1 MAFTF
6 TLKALNAPPG
16 VQCLTTF
23 NDLIQKIPKFIQV
36 VSPEG
41 LSGLIIDESEPGVD
55 DRDKAWIQL
64 EDNGKPVGLF
74 VYADEWTLV
83 PALHVGAIIAY
94 SGLVSA
100 IPDGWVLCDG
110 TNGTPDITDNTN
122 FASWWQ
128 PNYNVSETEYVLCPI
143 YFKGHAT

>member
-1 MAFTF
+1 MATTF

-16 VQCLTTF
+16 AQCLTTL
-23 NDLIQKIPKFIQV
+23 NAVLQAVAKFIQV
-36 VSPEG
+36 VSPQG
-41 LSGLIIDESEPGVD
+41 LSGLIISDEEPGVD
-55 DRDKAWIQL
+55 DRDKAWIRL
-64 EDNGKPVGLF
+64 ETNGMPRGLYIYSDAW
-74 VYADEWTLV
+74 VLV
-83 PALHVGAIIAY
+83 PALHTGAIIGY

-100 IPDGWVLCDG
+100 IPEGWVLCDG

-143 YFKGHAT
+143 YFVGHA